1 MASNRPERRW
11 KNRPLVRERD
21 AQRARRLWVTLA
33 LFVAALAPA
42 GIYLYEQNCCLQL
55 SYEIESIDRQR
66 EDLDELERR
75 LEVRHASAASMQ
87 SIERWAARKNFE
99 RPAAKNIVVVPY
111 EDAVGDTMVARVPK
125 GTAEPAPRRARR
137 FE

>member
-1 MASNRPERRW
+1 MTTRRTQRRW
-11 KNRPLVRERD
+11 KNRPLERERD
-21 AQRARRLWVTLA
+21 LQRARGLWVTLI
-33 LFVAALAPA
+33 LFGIALAPA
-42 GIYLYEQNCCLQL
+42 GIYLYEQNSCLQL

-75 LEVRHASAASMQ
+75 LEVRRAGVASMR

-99 RPAAKNIVVVPY
+99 RPAEEEIVVVPY
-111 EDAVGDTMVARVPK
+111 EATSGETKMARVPE
-125 GTAEPAPRRARR
+125 GNAEPAPQRPRR